1 MQEIKTKCKR
11 GGTIK
16 CTDNIDTLA
25 ETTLEIFKN
34 YKINR
39 PQENRVITKQL
50 STINTQVPYI
60 K

>member
-1 MQEIKTKCKR
+1 MQDSD
-11 GGTIK
+11 GMIK
-16 CTDNIDTLA
+16 CTDNTHTPA
-25 ETTLEIFKN
+25 KRTLEIFKN

-39 PQENRVITKQL
+39 PQENWVITKQL